1 MDCQIEPCPKCS
13 FPGIWSQ
20 PILDFEDA
28 RSGLP
33 NGQGYPCGMT
43 DTCLWVISVNPKRC
57 GLFLSAKEVG
67 AGGEMTQLQTMVSG
81 GFNFDIII
89 DFIF

>member
-1 MDCQIEPCPKCS
+1 MDCQIEPCPQCS

-20 PILDFEDA
+20 PILDFEDG

-43 DTCLWVISVNPKRC
+43 DTCL
-57 GLFLSAKEVG
+57 
-67 AGGEMTQLQTMVSG
+67 
-81 GFNFDIII
+81 
-89 DFIF
+89 